1 MIAEVSRK
9 NVSVLCIHVNTDGIV
24 LEIYFCNNAIFTS
37 LSLLFC
43 LFPPK
48 PECHQGKQDTV
59 LMVIK
64 TTPHSITVGA

>member
-9 NVSVLCIHVNTDGIV
+9 NVSVLCIHVNTDGII

-43 LFPPK
+43 LFPPSLNVVR
-48 PECHQGKQDTV
+48 GN
-59 LMVIK
+59 K
-64 TTPHSITVGA
+64 TLC